1 MRLSETLNE
10 AQRKAVMHGE
20 GPMLVLAGPGSGKT
34 FVITNRI
41 SYLIEHYGV
50 APQNILVITF
60 TRDAAMNMKNRFHE
74 STEVPH
80 PVNFG
85 TFHAIFYQ
93 MLKRSGYRQADAILT
108 DSDKKRYMIPI
119 LINYIREF
127 GQNSYRSDQMDEE
140 AIRCLAAI
148 SFYKNTGNQES
159 AAKMLEEPYRAGFEQ
174 LLVRYEEKRKQSGRM
189 DFDDMLYQ
197 CQRLLE
203 QEADVLKHWQDQFT
217 YLLIDEYQDINPRQN
232 EIIKLLAGKH
242 RNLFVVGDDDQSIYG
257 FRGAKPALMK
267 QFLKDY
273 PDCKKILL
281 DINYRSVPEIV
292 EASGKVIS
300 DNKERFS
307 KKLMAAPDKMGAG
320 IKVIKNATKSITIE
334 SFTDKPLQYQFLV
347 KQFQACTLEELN
359 HTAVL
364 FRTNSQM
371 QGFASGLITAGV
383 PFRMKEKG
391 KCIYDHFVAKD
402 IRNYIMFACGDVRRS
417 LFLTIM
423 NKPYRRI
430 NREVLTQEQV
440 SFDQIRANYRNYLP
454 KEELARHLFA
464 LGELEDGLRR
474 MADLSPYLGV
484 QYLRRRMGYDAYL
497 SKKAGTDS
505 KRKDEWLEVLEFLSA
520 EAGNFC
526 QYSKWLEYQDAFRKE
541 MAEKVTQKE
550 GEGVSLMTVHA
561 SKGLEFEHVWIPDL
575 NEGVFPHGRLPS
587 KETVEEERRLLYV
600 AMTRAKKSLGLTY
613 VTGTKERPR
622 LVSRFLKPLKE
633 PV

>member
-1 MRLSETLNE
+1 MRLPETLNE

-60 TRDAAMNMKNRFHE
+60 TRDAAMNMQNRFRK
-74 STEVPH
+74 TTAIAQ

-119 LINYIREF
+119 LTDYIREL
-127 GQNSYRSDQMDEE
+127 GQNNYRSDQMDED
-140 AIRCLAAI
+140 ALRCLAAI
-148 SFYKNTGNQES
+148 SFYKNTGNQEN
-159 AAKMLEEPYRAGFEQ
+159 AAKMLEEPYRAGFER
-174 LLVRYEEKRKQSGRM
+174 LLVRYEEKRSKSGRM
-189 DFDDMLYQ
+189 DFDDILYQ
-197 CQRLLE
+197 CQRMLE
-203 QEADVLKHWQDQFT
+203 EDADVLKRWQDQFT
-217 YLLIDEYQDINPRQN
+217 YVLIDEYQDINPRQN
-232 EIIKLLAGKH
+232 EIIKLLSGKH

-257 FRGAKPALMK
+257 FRGANPTLMK
-267 QFLKDY
+267 QFLTDY
-273 PDCKKILL
+273 PDCKQVLL
-281 DINYRSVPEIV
+281 DTNYRSVPEIV
-292 EASGKVIS
+292 DASGKVIS
-300 DNKERFS
+300 ENKNRFP
-307 KKLMAAPDKMGAG
+307 KKLKAAASSADDN
-320 IKVIKNATKSITIE
+320 IFIQ
-334 SFTDKPLQYQFLV
+334 SFVEKPLQYQFLA
-347 KQFQACTLEELN
+347 KQFQACALQELN

-364 FRTNSQM
+364 FRTNAQM
-371 QGFASGLITAGV
+371 QSFASVLIRAGI
-383 PFRMKEKG
+383 PYRMKEKG

-402 IRNYIMFACGDVRRS
+402 IRNYILFACGDFRRS

-423 NKPYRRI
+423 NKPYRLI
-430 NREVLTQEQV
+430 NREALEGEWV
-440 SFDQIRANYRNYLP
+440 SFDKIRAYYRNYLP
-454 KEELARHLFA
+454 KEELARHLFP

-474 MADLSPYLGV
+474 MAGLSPYLGL

-505 KRKDEWLEVLEFLSA
+505 KRKDEWLEVLEFLST
-520 EAGNFC
+520 EAGNFD
-526 QYSKWLEYQDAFRKE
+526 QYRKWLEYQDAFRKE
-541 MAEKVTQKE
+541 MAEKASQKE

-561 SKGLEFEHVWIPDL
+561 SKGLEFEQVWIPDL
-575 NEGVFPHGRLPS
+575 NEGVYPHGRMQS

-600 AMTRAKKSLGLTY
+600 AMTRAKRNLGLTY

-622 LVSRFLKPLKE
+622 LVSRFLHPLKE
-633 PV
+633 LV

>member
-1 MRLSETLNE
+1 MHCLKLPETLNE

-60 TRDAAMNMKNRFHE
+60 TRDAAMNMKNRFLG
-74 STEVPH
+74 STKAAH
-80 PVNFG
+80 SVNFG

-93 MLKRSGYRQADAILT
+93 MLKSSGYRQADAILT

-119 LINYIREF
+119 LTDYIREL
-127 GQNSYRSDQMDEE
+127 GQNSYRSAQVDED
-140 AIRCLAAI
+140 ALKCLAAI

-159 AAKMLEEPYRAGFEQ
+159 AAQMLEEPYRAGFQQ
-174 LLVRYEEKRKQSGRM
+174 LLLRYEEKRNKSGRM

-197 CQRLLE
+197 CQKMLE
-203 QEADVLKHWQDQFT
+203 EDAEVLKRWQEQFT

-232 EIIKLLAGKH
+232 QIIKLLSGKH

-257 FRGAKPALMK
+257 FRGAKPSLMK
-267 QFLKDY
+267 QFLTDY
-273 PDCKKILL
+273 PDCKQVLL
-281 DINYRSVPEIV
+281 DTNYRSVPEIV
-292 EASGKVIS
+292 DASGKVIYE
-300 DNKERFS
+300 NKNRFP
-307 KKLMAAPDKMGAG
+307 KKLKAATGSSMQNR
-320 IKVIKNATKSITIE
+320 IFIQ
-334 SFTDKPLQYQFLV
+334 SFVDKPLEYQFLV
-347 KQFQACTLEELN
+347 KQFQPCTLQELN
-359 HTAVL
+359 RTAVL
-364 FRTNSQM
+364 FRTNAQM
-371 QGFASGLITAGV
+371 QSFASVLIRAGI

-423 NKPYRRI
+423 NKPYRGF
-430 NREVLTQEQV
+430 NREALTKEQV
-440 SFDQIRANYRNYLP
+440 SFEQIRAYYRKFLP
-454 KEELARHLFA
+454 KEEVARHLFA
-464 LGELEDGLRR
+464 LGELEDGLKR

-505 KRKDEWLEVLEFLSA
+505 KKLDEWLEVLEFLSA
-520 EAGNFC
+520 EAGNFI
-526 QYSKWLEYQDAFRKE
+526 QYSKWLKYQDAFRKE
-541 MAEKVTQKE
+541 MVEKVAQKD

-561 SKGLEFEHVWIPDL
+561 SKGLEFERVWIPDL

-600 AMTRAKKSLGLTY
+600 AMTRAKKNLGLTY

-622 LVSRFLKPLKE
+622 LVSRFLEPLKE
-633 PV
+633 LI

>member
-74 STEVPH
+74 STAVPQ

-93 MLKRSGYRQADAILT
+93 MLKRSGYRQADTILT

-119 LINYIREF
+119 LTDYIREF
-127 GQNSYRSDQMDEE
+127 GQNSFRSDQMDED
-140 AIRCLAAI
+140 ALRCLAAI
-148 SFYKNTGNQES
+148 SFYKNTGNQEN
-159 AAKMLEEPYRAGFEQ
+159 AAKMLEEPYRAGFQ
-174 LLVRYEEKRKQSGRM
+174 RLLVRYEEKRKRCGRM
-189 DFDDMLYQ
+189 DFDDMLYL
-197 CQRLLE
+197 CQKMLE
-203 QEADVLKHWQDQFT
+203 EDADVLKRWQDQFT

-232 EIIKLLAGKH
+232 EIIKLLAGKQ

-257 FRGAKPALMK
+257 FRGAKPALMN
-267 QFLKDY
+267 QFLTDY
-273 PDCKKILL
+273 PDCKQVLL
-281 DINYRSVPEIV
+281 DTNYRSVPEIV
-292 EASGKVIS
+292 DASGKVIRE
-300 DNKERFS
+300 NKNRLP
-307 KKLMAAPDKMGAG
+307 KKFKAAMGSSMQNR
-320 IKVIKNATKSITIE
+320 IFIQ
-334 SFTDKPLQYQFLV
+334 SFIDKPLEYQFLV
-347 KQFQACTLEELN
+347 KQFKACALQELN
-359 HTAVL
+359 GTAVL
-364 FRTNSQM
+364 FRTNAQM
-371 QGFASGLITAGV
+371 QSFASVLIKAGI
-383 PFRMKEKG
+383 PFQMKEKG
-391 KCIYDHFVAKD
+391 NCIYDHFVAKD

-423 NKPYRRI
+423 NKPYRLI
-430 NREVLTQEQV
+430 NREVLTEELV
-440 SFDQIRANYRNYLP
+440 SFDRIRAYYCNYLP
-454 KEELARHLFA
+454 KEKLARHLFA

-474 MADLSPYLGV
+474 MAGLSPYLGV
-484 QYLRRRMGYDAYL
+484 QYLRRRMGYEAYL

-505 KRKDEWLEVLEFLSA
+505 NKLDKWLEVLEFLSA
-520 EAGNFC
+520 EAGGFS

-541 MAEKVTQKE
+541 MAEKAAQKE

-561 SKGLEFEHVWIPDL
+561 SKGLEFEQVWIPDL
-575 NEGVFPHGRLPS
+575 NEGVFPHGCLPS

-600 AMTRAKKSLGLTY
+600 AMTRAKKNLGLTY

-622 LVSRFLKPLKE
+622 PMSRFLKPLKE
-633 PV
+633 LV